1 MNTKNHQNSIDT
13 SNIQITDD
21 SSTSEESPDTHFIIE
36 MSSGKIGGAN
46 IRLENV
52 QQENNLID
60 YTNNHFMSLTQRDLD
75 KVRTNLHEEDN
86 KELQKHI
93 IYY

>member
-52 QQENNLID
+52 QQENNLKS
-60 YTNNHFMSLTQRDLD
+60 SLVQEITQDIL
-75 KVRTNLHEEDN
+75 
-86 KELQKHI
+86 
-93 IYY
+93 IYLNSI